1 MNEES
6 PNPENAPKIDIP
18 VITSLEM
25 SASELHEMFMAL
37 RWSGFNE
44 RQSLYI
50 IGIAVSGGVLSA
62 YKHDSEEDDPLDSDD
77 EDDDDY
83 YSDTQ
88 DI

>member
-6 PNPENAPKIDIP
+6 PNPENTQKIDMP

-25 SASELHEMFMAL
+25 SASELHEMFLAL
-37 RWSGFNE
+37 RWSGFDE

-50 IGIAVSGGVLSA
+50 IGIAVYGGVLSA
-62 YKHDSEEDDPLDSDD
+62 YRNDSEEDDPL
-77 EDDDDY
+77 EGGDDDDY

-88 DI
+88 EI